1 MASTVIGPKSL
12 QDESIDF
19 IKDKLTQYVPMF
31 AQNMERGAGDL
42 VCNLEQIIEH
52 ELWRVMGCES
62 MNEYAFKHLNGHTE
76 VWCKEVIRVFNEEW
90 DRKRQ
95 KTGTVGEVSE
105 AASKS
110 EQVIARAKESQQLYS
125 DGLTQQ
131 QVAER
136 LGVSRRT
143 VSDDLARNTVYT
155 EKPAKQKRKQIQY
168 KINSGTKPS
177 TAATKIIETFG
188 VEFALSL
195 AKELLKS

>member
-62 MNEYAFKHLNGHTE
+62 MDEYAFKHLNGHTSI
-76 VWCKEVIRVFNEEW
+76 WCKEVIKVFNEEW
-90 DRKRQ
+90 KRK
-95 KTGTVGEVSE
+95 KELSVKETF
-105 AASKS
+105 
-110 EQVIARAKESQQLYS
+110 ARADRNEQIHKDREAGMTQQAIADKHGLSQRHVSRVLDVKTVRTKKES
-125 DGLTQQ
+125 
-131 QVAER
+131 
-136 LGVSRRT
+136 
-143 VSDDLARNTVYT
+143 
-155 EKPAKQKRKQIQY
+155 KQKRKLIRY
-168 KINSGTKPS
+168 EINSGTKPDV
-177 TAATKIIETFG
+177 AATKILETFG

-195 AKELLKS
+195 ADEILNTTVAKH